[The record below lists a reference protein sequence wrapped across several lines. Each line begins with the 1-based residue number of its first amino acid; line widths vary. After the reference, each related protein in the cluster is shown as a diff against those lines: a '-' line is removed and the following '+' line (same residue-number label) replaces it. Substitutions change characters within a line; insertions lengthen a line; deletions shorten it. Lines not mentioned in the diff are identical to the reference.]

1 MYVPEMSFV
10 HSILEDELIEKKFQ
24 RDLDLLIFLN
34 NPSTTEICKLI
45 NKGSSNSGDKS
56 LMA

>member
-34 NPSTTEICKLI
+34 YPSTTEICQ
-45 NKGSSNSGDKS
+45 
-56 LMA
+56 